1 MDANRVNRNIAFDSD
16 RLHWEHANA
25 SFTAC
30 SCERHAPPRLR
41 QMKPRVRRGLVGLN
55 VKDNRTS
62 RRMVCRARNSV
73 RCASIIFSPIRLR
86 IVVAIGAV
94 SGLTLQQSP
103 QRCGDVAKKRP
114 RGDKKA
120 VAQTRGDAFGQAA
133 DVTVSSAPK
142 SRRTAGI
149 VQPRPVDVVLD
160 DQDVMAVRN
169 RRERMPSLLV

>member
-1 MDANRVNRNIAFDSD
+1 MI
-16 RLHWEHANA
+16 
-25 SFTAC
+25 
-30 SCERHAPPRLR
+30 
-41 QMKPRVRRGLVGLN
+41 
-55 VKDNRTS
+55 
-62 RRMVCRARNSV
+62 
-73 RCASIIFSPIRLR
+73 
-86 IVVAIGAV
+86 
-94 SGLTLQQSP
+94 LQQSP

-114 RGDKKA
+114 RGEKKA